1 MDKPVSLS
9 VKDFLIRKLAIKM
22 LTPEKTIEAVV
33 HHQFN
38 STNDAIQDDGN
49 KTVEL
54 SGFGKFVFNQKK
66 ANKRMENLLS
76 KKDGLERKVNDEQ
89 LSEQKRASSKIKL
102 NNTITSIQS
111 LKPKTNEL
119 FTDSGGMEE
128 QPHTT
133 SQAEADDKEC

>member
-76 KKDGLERKVNDEQ
+76 KKDALEKKVNDEQ
-89 LSEQKRASSKIKL
+89 LSEHKRMSSKIKL

-133 SQAEADDKEC
+133 SQAEADDKKC